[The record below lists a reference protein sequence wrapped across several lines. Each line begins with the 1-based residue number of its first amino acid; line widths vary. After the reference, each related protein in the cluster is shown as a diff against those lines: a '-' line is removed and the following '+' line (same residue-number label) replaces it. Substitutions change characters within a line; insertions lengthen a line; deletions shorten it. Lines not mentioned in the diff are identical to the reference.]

1 MKRIFSMIIMM
12 VMISVPVWAFEV
24 NPDNVTG
31 KKGDVINVP
40 VKINKVYSAI
50 EANAFGFTVEYD
62 GNVLSFIKPD
72 KKGSLVE
79 SFTLVEGKE
88 NSPGKAKIGGSYFT
102 DKVFLTDGLLLNI
115 QFKVKD
121 DAKGTSKIELSNFKD
136 ALKGASSTT
145 AAFILK

>member
-1 MKRIFSMIIMM
+1 MKRIFSMIILMAI
-12 VMISVPVWAFEV
+12 ISVPAWAFEV

-31 KKGDVINVP
+31 KKGDIIDVP
-40 VKINKVYSAI
+40 VKLDKIYSAI
-50 EANAFGFTVEYD
+50 EARSFGFSVEYNGD
-62 GNVLSFIKPD
+62 VLSFVKPD

-88 NSPGKAKIGGSYFT
+88 NSHGKAKICASYFT

-115 QFKVKD
+115 QFKVKE

-136 ALKGASSTT
+136 ALKGATSTT
-145 AAFILK
+145 ASFILK